1 MKPKTIII
9 GALALLLAALA
20 IAGYVRVAKWQAA
33 YYLAVAGKSQVVQE
47 AAAAQVAM
55 AARHDAAIAAE
66 VARVEAARQ
75 ATAAAQAAAAQIRVR
90 SAAELA
96 AARQGAATIEADRDL
111 LAGEVEARG
120 LRITAL
126 DTVIA
131 RQAEQITALDGEVVT
146 ITAALDEQR
155 ALTSQ
160 VTEQLQRA
168 VARALRANTSRWGI
182 GPVVAY
188 GWGDDGKRHLSA
200 GIGITYAMIRPRM

>member
-9 GALALLLAALA
+9 AALSLLL
-20 IAGYVRVAKWQAA
+20 IAMGITGYVRVAKWQDA
-33 YYLAVAGKSQVVQE
+33 YYLAVAGKSKVVQE
-47 AAAAQVAM
+47 ATAAQVAM
-55 AARHDAAIAAE
+55 KARHDAAIAAE
-66 VARVEAARQ
+66 VARADASRQ
-75 ATAAAQAAAAQIRVR
+75 ATAAAQAAAARIRVR

-96 AARQGAATIEADRDL
+96 AARQGSATIEADRDL

-146 ITAALDEQR
+146 LTAALDEQR
-155 ALTSQ
+155 ALTAQ
-160 VTEQLQRA
+160 VTGQLQQA

-188 GWGDDGKRHLSA
+188 GWGDDGRRHLSA
-200 GIGITYAMIRPRM
+200 GIGITYALIRPRM

>member
-1 MKPKTIII
+1 MKPKTIILA
-9 GALALLLAALA
+9 ALALLLAALA
-20 IAGYVRVAKWQAA
+20 IAGYVRVTRWQAA

-66 VARVEAARQ
+66 VARADASRQ
-75 ATAAAQAAAAQIRVR
+75 ATAAAQAAAARIRVR

-96 AARQGAATIEADRDL
+96 AARQGSATIEADRDL

-146 ITAALDEQR
+146 LTAALDEQR
-155 ALTSQ
+155 ALTAQ
-160 VTEQLQRA
+160 VTGQLQQA

-188 GWGDDGKRHLSA
+188 GWGDDGRRHLSA
-200 GIGITYAMIRPRM
+200 GIGITYALIRPRM